1 VTTGAIRVE
10 RQGFVARVTI
20 DDAAR
25 HNAMSLSMWEA
36 LRDAFARIETDQASR
51 VCVLRGA
58 GDKSFV
64 SGANISEFETQR
76 SGDAAVRHYNEVV
89 AQTQAAIVRSRVPVI
104 AAISGYCYGGGMGLA
119 LSCDLRY
126 AAPHSR
132 FRMPAAR
139 MGLGY
144 DVQNMRSILRSL
156 GPIATAEAFYTARVY
171 DAAQAQAM
179 GMVNAVVDDVFVHCN
194 DLALE
199 IALNAPLTI
208 QAAKQAIVAIHEDTQ
223 DLSAVQAAVQAC
235 FTSKDYAEGR
245 LAFAEKRAPQFTG
258 Q

>member
-1 VTTGAIRVE
+1 MTTGAIRVE

-36 LRDAFARIETDQASR
+36 LRDAFARIETDQAIR

-64 SGANISEFETQR
+64 SGANISEFE
-76 SGDAAVRHYNEVV
+76 
-89 AQTQAAIVRSRVPVI
+89 TQAAIVRSRVPVI

>member
-1 VTTGAIRVE
+1 MSAGAIRID
-10 RQGFVARVTI
+10 RQGFVACVTI
-20 DDAAR
+20 DDVAR

-36 LRDAFARIETDQASR
+36 LRDAFASIETDHSVR

-58 GDKSFV
+58 GDKAFV
-64 SGANISEFETQR
+64 SGANISEFEPQR

-89 AQTQAAIVRSRVPVI
+89 AQTQAAIVRARVPVI
-104 AAISGYCYGGGMGLA
+104 AAISGYCYGGGLGLA

-144 DVQNMRSILRSL
+144 DVQNMRSVLHNL

-179 GMVNAVVDDVFVHCN
+179 GMVNSVVDGVFAHC
-194 DLALE
+194 DSLAQE
-199 IALNAPLTI
+199 IAVNAPLTI

-223 DLSAVQAAVQAC
+223 DLSAVQAAIQAC
-235 FTSKDYAEGR
+235 FKSKDYAEGR